1 MRFTSV
7 RPQDARHG
15 GLAQATLEPISSAWI
30 FMTEPVLPSPGNPSS
45 GRRLRAVVFLCLLAV
60 AGGLGWYYLLRVPD
74 APAPGGFPG
83 GRGVASPWA
92 APVPVRVVPAIA
104 EDLAVEVKA
113 IGTVAPLNTVV
124 VRSRVDGLLQRV
136 LFQEGERVEAGEVL
150 AEIDPESF
158 RVSLAQ
164 AEGALQQNLA
174 QLKNAES
181 ELAIYRRLFQQDSI
195 ARQQLDAQEALVNQ
209 LRGTL
214 MTDRAQVDNAKLQL
228 SYTKI
233 TAPIG
238 GRLGLRKVD
247 AGNLIASGDA
257 DGIVTITQTQ
267 PIAVLFT
274 VPEVQLAD
282 IRTAHAAGRLL
293 VVEAWDRNEQKMLA
307 EGVLTTLDNQ
317 IDIATGTLRLK
328 AQFDNEDDALFPNQ
342 FVNVRLRVRT
352 LEGAITIPVDAVQHG
367 SQGTY
372 VYMISD
378 GKATVRPIRLGP
390 TSNSRITVTEG
401 VLEGD
406 EVVLEGLDRL
416 REGRAVT
423 IVNESNAG
431 TPTSRPAQNPNR
443 GG

>member
-1 MRFTSV
+1 
-7 RPQDARHG
+7 
-15 GLAQATLEPISSAWI
+15 
-30 FMTEPVLPSPGNPSS
+30 MTEPVLPPSGRPSS
-45 GRRLRAVVFLCLLAV
+45 GRRLRAVVFLCLLAI
-60 AGGLGWYYLLRVPD
+60 AGGLGWYYLLRAPD
-74 APAPGGFPG
+74 VPAPGGFPG
-83 GRGVASPWA
+83 GRGAASPWA

-164 AEGALQQNLA
+164 AEGTLQQNLA

-233 TAPIG
+233 VAPIG

-293 VVEAWDRNEQKMLA
+293 AVEAWDRNEQKMLA

-390 TSNSRITVTEG
+390 TSNSRIAVTEG

-423 IVNESNAG
+423 IVNEANSG
-431 TPTSRPAQNPNR
+431 TPISRPAQNPNR